1 MNSRLPC
8 EDRHIPRG
16 KCLFQDGTP
25 SQLVAKNG
33 SASSAKL
40 LVVSHHGINETV
52 FRVARHESDR
62 ELHSFRLRTRIF
74 MFVAAASMLLG
85 SVGYGQ
91 SDPPAANSGGLDFK
105 QFGLLAI
112 QDGGRR
118 KPIDTFAREM
128 LIRITGRSTYT
139 DKAGRKWQPNDFV
152 LSALL
157 DTRDWKN
164 EPMILISSGQLI
176 EQLGLDKTQRRFSF
190 AQLAGSAELQR
201 TASEARALK
210 RAEKPLDRVQQESLS
225 VSDRLALL
233 GNVMNGNALLI
244 VPSPQRETDAWLA
257 PDPTAVV
264 AYYNETQ
271 FTPAFAELTK
281 MMRAYTQADA
291 FNFSIAARQLQDNL
305 RALSP
310 SIYPQE
316 RQLRLEYF
324 YNHFEGFYRAI
335 WCYGIA
341 LVVLI
346 AAHLRKRGR
355 ALQNVGVGIALL
367 GLAFHASGI
376 VMRCMIGGRP
386 PVTNMYESIIWVS
399 FAVSFFGMIFFARYR
414 APVYLL
420 AALPVTLIALLLVH
434 QMPIAMPSSIDP
446 LVPVL
451 RDNFW
456 LTVHVLTIT
465 LSYAAFALAMG
476 FGHILLWRYARDPA
490 AARADAPMHFWLY
503 RVLQLGVL
511 LLAAGTILGGVWA
524 NYSWGRFWGWDP
536 KETWALIALLCYI
549 LALHGRLAGWWTQF
563 GLAVASVVCFLA
575 VLMAW
580 YGVNFVLGKGL
591 HSYGFG
597 LGGETYVAI
606 FVVLDLLFVAFAIWR
621 CRRSASSVPELRE
634 IKARASA

>member
-1 MNSRLPC
+1 MHEIGFHQLTR
-8 EDRHIPRG
+8 
-16 KCLFQDGTP
+16 QDP
-25 SQLVAKNG
+25 Q
-33 SASSAKL
+33 
-40 LVVSHHGINETV
+40 
-52 FRVARHESDR
+52 R
-62 ELHSFRLRTRIF
+62 ELGSICLQPRVLILF
-74 MFVAAASMLLG
+74 AAATLLFAG
-85 SVGYGQ
+85 VSWSQ
-91 SDPPAANSGGLDFK
+91 SDLPAANSSNMDFK

-118 KPIDTFAREM
+118 KPIDTFAREA

-157 DTRDWKN
+157 ETRDWKN
-164 EPMILISSGQLI
+164 EPMVLISLGQLI

-190 AQLAGSAELQR
+190 AQLIGSAELQR
-201 TASEARALK
+201 IASEARALK
-210 RAEKPLDRVQQESLS
+210 RAEKPLDRVQQEALS
-225 VSDRLALL
+225 VNDRLALL
-233 GNVMNGNALLI
+233 GNVMNGNGLLI
-244 VPSPQRETDAWLA
+244 VPSPQRETDPWLM
-257 PDPTAVV
+257 PDPTAG
-264 AYYNETQ
+264 ATYYTEAQ
-271 FTPAFAELTK
+271 FAPVTTELTR
-281 MMRAYTQADA
+281 MMRAYGQGDA
-291 FNFSIAARQLQDNL
+291 FNFSRAANQLRQGL
-305 RALSP
+305 RTLSP
-310 SIYPQE
+310 SIYPQD
-316 RQLRLEYF
+316 RQLQLEYF

-341 LVVLI
+341 LVILI

-355 ALQNVGVGIALL
+355 ALQNVGVAIALL

-376 VMRCMIGGRP
+376 VMRCLIAGRP

-399 FAVSFFGMIFFARYR
+399 FAVSFFGMVFFARYR
-414 APVYLL
+414 TPVYLL

-456 LTVHVLTIT
+456 LTIHVLTIT

-476 FGHILLWRYARDPA
+476 FGHILLWRYARNPA
-490 AARADAPMHFWLY
+490 AASADAPMHFWLY

-549 LALHGRLAGWWTQF
+549 LTLHGRLAGWWTEF
-563 GLAVASVVCFLA
+563 GLVVASVVCFLA

-597 LGGETYVAI
+597 IGGETYVAT
-606 FVVLDLLFVAFAIWR
+606 FVILDLLFVMFVIWR
-621 CRRSASSVPELRE
+621 YRMSKRAIASAGE
-634 IKARASA
+634 IKDERVAV